1 MFWMGETWVVLAD
14 SIREL
19 RRDFQLG
26 CLMMEMQD
34 FKGAEHRWRIANDLG
49 EPKARPWKSLKCYGT
64 GISPRKREAG
74 SNEPR
79 RRAVSGAHP
88 GSATF
93 WTARATT
100 RKPIT
105 GDASPPSSL
114 QKKVSRRLK
123 ATTPNNDS
131 NICATRETLIR
142 RMDVQRSVTVTI
154 KIDQHSN

>member
-26 CLMMEMQD
+26 CLMMERRTSRVLSTG
-34 FKGAEHRWRIANDLG
+34 GALPTTWVSRKPG
-49 EPKARPWKSLKCYGT
+49 PWKSLKCYST

-74 SNEPR
+74 PNEPR
-79 RRAVSGAHP
+79 RRALSGAHP

-123 ATTPNNDS
+123 TTTPNNDS
-131 NICATRETLIR
+131 NICTTRETLIR

>member
-1 MFWMGETWVVLAD
+1 MGETWVVLAD

-26 CLMMEMQD
+26 CLMMETQD

-49 EPKARPWKSLKCYGT
+49 EPKARPLEIAEMLWHRNF
-64 GISPRKREAG
+64 PAEARSWFERAAQEG
-74 SNEPR
+74 SQWGASRLGDLLDSQGDHAEADYWR
-79 RRAVSGAHP
+79 RIAA
-88 GSATF
+88 
-93 WTARATT
+93 
-100 RKPIT
+100 
-105 GDASPPSSL
+105 L

-131 NICATRETLIR
+131 NICTTRETLIR